1 MSDRVLGSGRYDGAG
16 TATTTVE
23 DPVDGLR
30 QVRHLRVRRRVPA
43 LTAGR
48 PLALHTVAEGDRLD
62 LVAQRYL
69 GDPLAYWLVADAN
82 AALDPDNLTDFRA
95 VGTVLVIPALGG

>member
-1 MSDRVLGSGRYDGAG
+1 VG

-30 QVRHLRVRRRVPA
+30 QVRHLRVRRHVPG

-62 LVAQRYL
+62 LVAQV
-69 GDPLAYWLVADAN
+69 PLAYWLVADAN
-82 AALDPDNLTDFRA
+82 AALDPDDLTDFRT
-95 VGTVLVIPALGG
+95 VGTVLVIPAPGG

>member
-1 MSDRVLGSGRYDGAG
+1 MSDRALGASRYAGVG

-30 QVRHLRVRRRVPA
+30 QVRHLRVRRHVPG

-82 AALDPDNLTDFRA
+82 AALDPDDLTDFRT
-95 VGTVLVIPALGG
+95 VGTVLVIPAPGR